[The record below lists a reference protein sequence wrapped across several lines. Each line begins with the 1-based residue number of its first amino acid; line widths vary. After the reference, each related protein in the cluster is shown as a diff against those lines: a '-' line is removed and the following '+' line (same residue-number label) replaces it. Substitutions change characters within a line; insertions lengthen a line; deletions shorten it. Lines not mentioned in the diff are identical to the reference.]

1 MKSLTQRMM
10 LTRTVVG
17 PQQKT
22 GLEGSPQLLH
32 PQGEFGS
39 PDSICLE
46 STVAFFFERAGK

>member
-46 STVAFFFERAGK
+46 STVTFFFERAGK